1 MFWRRDLNET
11 DEEAGGRKF
20 MRAAKMADK
29 RSETVKF
36 YLSEGEARMLKRQA
50 RNHCLSVPAYVRG
63 LIRQEGGLVGRG
75 HGFKREQDLP

>member
-1 MFWRRDLNET
+1 
-11 DEEAGGRKF
+11 

-63 LIRQEGGLVGRG
+63 LIRQEGCLVGRA
-75 HGFKREQDLP
+75 HGKREQDLP